1 MKKTIFAAAAAV
13 LALTACNKQV
23 IMNGSVSDK
32 GYISISVGSDDAM
45 LTKAAVNGEALA
57 NYTVTIKQENASGAP
72 VVSQALSAFDE
83 KLYTISAG
91 TYYVETEN
99 ITAAAAVD
107 GNGAKRIAGSTTVTV
122 TAGNTVTATIAAQ
135 VVNAMTKV
143 VFDESFTTTFKE
155 YTVTLDPDGRNL
167 STSES
172 NTEFY
177 WNPGTVN
184 FNVSAKLISNE
195 SANVTGSGSVN
206 LNAKDAKTLTFK
218 AGQNG
223 KILLAIS
230 ADDSMTEGNQDIT
243 VDPLNH

>member
-45 LTKAAVNGEALA
+45 LTKAAVNDEALA
-57 NYTVTIKQENASGAP
+57 NYTVTIKKENASGAQ
-72 VVSQALSAFDE
+72 VVSQALSAFTD

-99 ITAAAAVD
+99 ITAAAAVE
-107 GNGAKRIAGSTTVTV
+107 GNGAKRIAGSTSVTV

-143 VFDESFTTTFKE
+143 VFDESFTSTFKE
-155 YTVTLDPDGRNL
+155 YTVTLDPAGRNL
-167 STSES
+167 STSAS

-184 FNVSAKLISNE
+184 FNVSAKRKSDDATVNG
-195 SANVTGSGSVN
+195 TGSVE
-206 LNAKDAKTLTFK
+206 LVAKDAKTLNFK
-218 AGQNG
+218 AGENG

-230 ADDSMTEGNQDIT
+230 ADDSMTEGSQDIT
-243 VDPLNH
+243 VDPYTGL